1 MNSNPQDLWINY
13 QDRMDRVRTYIFEHL
28 DEDLDL
34 MVLADIAC
42 LSPYHW
48 HRIYVAMKFE
58 TIAQT
63 VKRLRLQRAGYELAS
78 TDMSVEAVG
87 KRCGYSNLQS
97 FTRIF
102 ADYYDMPPGEY
113 RLRGT
118 HRIYDSNVIEK
129 ETNMYDLEIRNVDKI
144 TLAGLAHQGSYM
156 DIGNKFEQVAGL
168 GFGQGLIQAA
178 PVMIGVY
185 YDDPSSVAEVD
196 LRSFAGIQTDG
207 DQSLAEPLTS
217 MTIAAGPYAVLTHKG
232 PYGELFKAYSWL
244 YGQWLA
250 DSGRELADAP
260 PFEKYLN
267 SPHDTAPGELLTEI
281 HAPLKGH
288 I

>member
-1 MNSNPQDLWINY
+1 
-13 QDRMDRVRTYIFEHL
+13 
-28 DEDLDL
+28 
-34 MVLADIAC
+34 
-42 LSPYHW
+42 
-48 HRIYVAMKFE
+48 VAMKFE

-168 GFGQGLIQAA
+168 G
-178 PVMIGVY
+178 
-185 YDDPSSVAEVD
+185 
-196 LRSFAGIQTDG
+196 
-207 DQSLAEPLTS
+207 
-217 MTIAAGPYAVLTHKG
+217 KG
-232 PYGELFKAYSWL
+232 
-244 YGQWLA
+244 
-250 DSGRELADAP
+250 
-260 PFEKYLN
+260 
-267 SPHDTAPGELLTEI
+267 
-281 HAPLKGH
+281 
-288 I
+288 